1 MNRAGLINL
10 LNGNPQD
17 GVLLAAENYLH
28 PAFSV
33 TRSGT
38 ATRRNPSG
46 LIETVAANTTRFDYD
61 VNGTLLGLLVEESRT
76 NELMG
81 SNDFTAASAYWG
93 RTRATITAGDA
104 DGALG
109 SATAS
114 KMECDT
120 SSVSGAFINQSV
132 TATASSTVTL
142 TLHGKAGNSNWV
154 LLRMFDGTNAK
165 GVWFNLSTGA
175 VGSTNT
181 SGAGFT
187 LVGTNVETAANG
199 MYRAELRVTIST
211 TTTIQCQIY
220 LTDADNSFT
229 VTLGNFI
236 YIEAAQFED
245 ASSFATSYIPT
256 TTATVTRSAD
266 DIACMDPATFGFNAS
281 EGTIYLNAR
290 TPVNSSGANNYAFS
304 FSNNTANENIRL
316 RLVDAGDILQWD
328 VIDGGVSQAALN
340 LGATTYNTDFK
351 TAIAYADSDFAA
363 VIGGGAAVTDAA
375 GTLPTVDRAH
385 IGSLA
390 ASSFWNGH
398 ILKLRY
404 KPVRDPEAQLQ
415 SMTA

>member
-266 DIACMDPATFGFNAS
+266 DIVCTDLTAIGFNAS
-281 EGTIYLNAR
+281 EGTIYVEYR
-290 TPVNSSGANNYAFS
+290 TSDVSDMIRSFFAFTDNTNNERLWGYLSDSNRSSLIV
-304 FSNNTANENIRL
+304 T
-316 RLVDAGDILQWD
+316 
-328 VIDGGVSQAALN
+328 DGGVAQAAIQGDVLN
-340 LGATTYNTDFK
+340 DGADYASAFAYKADDIAMCVSGGTVLTD
-351 TAIAYADSDFAA
+351 TAA
-363 VIGGGAAVTDAA
+363 
-375 GTLPTVDRAH
+375 TLPTPSRVS
-385 IGSLA
+385 IGSRLA
-390 ASSFWNGH
+390 GAYNSGH
-398 ILKLRY
+398 IKTLRY
-404 KPVRDPEAQLQ
+404 YPTRIADAQLQ